1 MEERKIVGVEDM
13 SFTGTDGTPVKGKVI
28 HTTERMDPKKG
39 QGEKADHFF
48 MSAAKL
54 STLDFTPAVGMTV
67 EVFYNR
73 YGKVATLRL
82 LSNDNSFVDLIE

>member
-1 MEERKIVGVEDM
+1 M
-13 SFTGTDGTPVKGKVI
+13 
-28 HTTERMDPKKG
+28 
-39 QGEKADHFF
+39 
-48 MSAAKL
+48 

-82 LSNDNSFVDLIE
+82 LSNDNSFVDLSIE